1 MSARL
6 CCCYSKSVRQR
17 SSREAQR
24 RYPFLSLSVFFSR
37 LHFIVKRYIINWLQH
52 LGSPEPESPHPLGGC
67 HFQAASPH
75 RLYAL
80 AVAAAAAT
88 ISYSATTDWMIASRS
103 VPSGRGTGMAQL
115 AFIALLLLSLSIHV
129 CASGSLWISLIPG
142 GEGGKESGFRE
153 REGERQRKRSRSHCI
168 ANARESNR
176 GSFGLF
182 RA

>member
-24 RYPFLSLSVFFSR
+24 RYPFLSLSVSFSK

-103 VPSGRGTGMAQL
+103 VPSGRGTGTACVHRPPPPLPLHSCLCFWQ
-115 AFIALLLLSLSIHV
+115 FVDITY
-129 CASGSLWISLIPG
+129 SGRRR
-142 GEGGKESGFRE
+142 RE
-153 REGERQRKRSRSHCI
+153 RKR
-168 ANARESNR
+168 
-176 GSFGLF
+176 F
-182 RA
+182 